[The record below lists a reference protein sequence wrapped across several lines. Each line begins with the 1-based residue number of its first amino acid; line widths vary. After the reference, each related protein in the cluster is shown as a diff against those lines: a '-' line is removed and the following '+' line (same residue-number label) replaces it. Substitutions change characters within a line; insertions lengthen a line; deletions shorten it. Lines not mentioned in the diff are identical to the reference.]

1 MTLSQSKTS
10 VHNDYSYDAL
20 ENGKTKS
27 FNKSTVAANNS
38 EYGDFKKTFT
48 HLPKR
53 LPVDIEFS
61 DLSYSVYGGRK
72 KGYKD
77 LLKSINGSFRSGELT
92 AIMGP
97 SGAGKSTL
105 MNIVA
110 GYKTSDV
117 SGSILINGSE
127 RNQRTFRKLSCYIMQ
142 DDCLLPQLT
151 VQEAM
156 DVSASLKLGKNVSN
170 SAKDTVIQE
179 ILDLLNLADNRN
191 TRTINLSGGQRK
203 RLSIALE
210 LVNNPPVMFFDEPT
224 SGLDSSSCYQCISLL
239 KLLAK
244 GGRTVICTI
253 HQPSARLFEM
263 FDYLYTLAEG
273 QCIYQGK
280 VNELVPFLSSVGL
293 DCPSSHNPANY
304 IIEVASGEYGNVW
317 AQRLAT
323 VTEQKSGRD
332 KTEKH
337 LRPVTH
343 TRSLEKFSKKPIVYP
358 TSGLEQFWILLKRTL
373 KSTLRDQTLT
383 HLRLSSHAV
392 IGLLLG
398 VICFDIGSDAAKLI
412 SNMGCIF
419 IVVVFTMLSALMP
432 TILIF
437 PTEMKVF
444 WKEHL
449 NYWYSLKS
457 FFLAKTMADLPF
469 QIVFTISF
477 VTTVYYMTGQPME
490 TNRLFMFLTINIL
503 TAVVAQSIGL
513 LIGAALDV
521 ETASYIGPI
530 TTLPVVLFAGFF
542 INIKDIPKPL
552 KWIPYGSYVKY
563 GFEGAMLAIYGF
575 DREKLESAQCD
586 VTDCIVT
593 SPKMLLEKMSMD
605 DAWFWLDAAVLVA
618 LFVVIR
624 IIAYFVLRCKLKLMQ

>member
-1 MTLSQSKTS
+1 
-10 VHNDYSYDAL
+10 
-20 ENGKTKS
+20 
-27 FNKSTVAANNS
+27 
-38 EYGDFKKTFT
+38 
-48 HLPKR
+48 
-53 LPVDIEFS
+53 
-61 DLSYSVYGGRK
+61 
-72 KGYKD
+72 
-77 LLKSINGSFRSGELT
+77 
-92 AIMGP
+92 MGP